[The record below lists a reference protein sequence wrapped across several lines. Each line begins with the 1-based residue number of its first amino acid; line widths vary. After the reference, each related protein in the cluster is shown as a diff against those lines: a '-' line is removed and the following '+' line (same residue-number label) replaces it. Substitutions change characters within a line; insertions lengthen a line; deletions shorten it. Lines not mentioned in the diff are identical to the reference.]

1 MKIQIWDCSARRPQ
15 DRTRNA
21 PVDVPED
28 DFPSGLGWL
37 PDGRVLGAGDRR
49 ICVLE
54 GFPPAAWLRRRTLLM
69 SLRRGAEGA
78 APAGAA
84 GDVLLR
90 VAALPEALWKGP
102 LIFQYL

>member
-1 MKIQIWDCSARRPQ
+1 MSALPL
-15 DRTRNA
+15 
-21 PVDVPED
+21 
-28 DFPSGLGWL
+28 LGGMDARCLAL
-37 PDGRVLGAGDRR
+37 PDGRVLVGDFSR